1 MQIRF
6 TKAAG
11 KHRVGRDAAR
21 YVMATTTP
29 QATKTKRG
37 DDAWRYVGPD
47 EQDRELEVIAIEVED
62 WNKHDPYLLVIH
74 LMELG
79 SRKRR

>member
-1 MQIRF
+1 VQIRF

-62 WNKHDPYLLVIH
+62 WTSMIPTCL
-74 LMELG
+74 
-79 SRKRR
+79 